1 MEELRAPIADRLALR
16 LVNLRALQPDHFT
29 LKDAGAV
36 YLNSDGRKVVRTAWA
51 ERRQELVAHP
61 ALAEKIPWGLV
72 VHTQAKFLARYL
84 RGEIPEYT
92 AFLMPS

>member
-36 YLNSDGRKVVRTAWA
+36 YLNSDGRKVVLTAWA